1 MHGFHWQTVCYILC
15 TGLRERVK
23 EANVVQSQGLPFVGR
38 EDSHYA
44 FNGTVSFGV
53 TPNTVRDVG
62 SDAKDGREAAVIRRQ
77 KKVTQAARGNWWDL
91 V

>member
-1 MHGFHWQTVCYILC
+1 M
-15 TGLRERVK
+15 K
-23 EANVVQSQGLPFVGR
+23 EANVVQSRGLPFVGR

-53 TPNTVRDVG
+53 TSNTVREVG

-77 KKVTQAARGNWWDL
+77 KKGTQAARGNWWDL